1 MRFHPSKRSTLALL
15 LLAAAFAWLGVWQW
29 QRMQGKQEL
38 MTRFEQASARSYAE
52 AAARGETFSRITV
65 TGEYSDAW
73 HLLRDNRIERGRA
86 GVEVL
91 SLFRPL
97 DGPPLLVNRGWLPM
111 PPDRRSLPQFTTPA
125 GRITVSGLLA
135 PPPGPGVQ
143 LGEPAGLDD
152 LRGPTLLTYLDLDRI
167 RAALAPDLAPSILLL
182 DPADPTGFG
191 ERAWSPAVMLP
202 GQHRAYAVQWF
213 ALAAAALVIWLTLG
227 LRRPRSRDDAPAA
240 ARGET
245 DT

>member
-1 MRFHPSKRSTLALL
+1 MTLALL
-15 LLAAAFAWLGVWQW
+15 PLAVAFAWLGAWQW
-29 QRMQGKQEL
+29 ERMHEKQTL
-38 MTRFEQASARSYAE
+38 MTRFEQAPARSYAE
-52 AAARGETFSRITV
+52 AAARDETFTRVTV
-65 TGEYSDAW
+65 TGEYAGAW

-97 DGPPLLVNRGWLPM
+97 EGPPLLVDRGWLPM

-125 GRITVSGLLA
+125 GQVSLSGLLA
-135 PPPGPGVQ
+135 PPPEPGVQ
-143 LGEPAGLDD
+143 LGEPASLDD
-152 LRGPTLLTYLDLDRI
+152 LHGPTLLTYLDLDRI
-167 RAALAPDLAPSILLL
+167 RAVVAPDLLPSILLL

-213 ALAAAALVIWLTLG
+213 ALAVAALVIWITLG
-227 LRRPRSRDDAPAA
+227 LRRSGPRHDSPTAVRGEDDA
-240 ARGET
+240 
-245 DT
+245 